1 MHDLLRMKPF
11 EDDAPAVS
19 PRLAVRAS
27 GRILLLK
34 VTEIEWIEASG
45 NYVRVHARGGSHLLR
60 ETLQGVE
67 AKLPRDRFVRIHR
80 SILVNAESVAELV
93 QGPGGD
99 LTVKLENGAS
109 LPLGRGFRERLGM
122 ALGVAL

>member
-1 MHDLLRMKPF
+1 MHNLLRMNPF
-11 EDDAPAVS
+11 EEDHPVAS

-34 VTEIEWIEASG
+34 MNEIEWIEASG
-45 NYVRVHARGGSHLLR
+45 NYVRVHARGESHLLR

-67 AKLPRDRFVRIHR
+67 ARLPHDRFVRIHR
-80 SILVNAESVAELV
+80 SILVNAESVTELI
-93 QGPGGD
+93 QGAGGD
-99 LTVKLENGAS
+99 LTVKLDNGAS
-109 LPLGRGFRERLGM
+109 LPLGRGFRERLGA